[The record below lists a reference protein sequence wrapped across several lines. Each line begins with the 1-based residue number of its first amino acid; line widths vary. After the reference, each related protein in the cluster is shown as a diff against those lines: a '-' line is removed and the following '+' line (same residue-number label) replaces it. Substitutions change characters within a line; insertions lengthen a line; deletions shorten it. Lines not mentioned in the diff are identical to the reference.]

1 MNIIRKYK
9 LNKLKYYD
17 LNEEE
22 SYRLN
27 IIFKNINYNKKDE
40 ELIEFI
46 YNNFFDLKEIKLNNF
61 QPNDNCKLYFK
72 GSKFILHYIINNELL
87 WINEAFF
94 NFINKFKKDNIKTSL
109 VITKLISE
117 IYKINIY
124 KTICSDGWLDGIMEI
139 NYKNEYN

>member
-27 IIFKNINYNKKDE
+27 IILKNINYNKKDE

-87 WINEAFF
+87 LINEAFF

-139 NYKNEYN
+139 N

>member
-27 IIFKNINYNKKDE
+27 IILKNINYNKKDE